1 MPQHRSQAKVQG
13 VSRVSEEV
21 RGRRGPWVPHEGGV
35 DQVFQQQCN
44 EADGDRRKRIFNRK
58 RSGVKTV
65 MSKNI
70 YGDVIGNTDFPLTR
84 PSGLILSSLERCLL

>member
-1 MPQHRSQAKVQG
+1 MVAGDPGYPMS
-13 VSRVSEEV
+13 
-21 RGRRGPWVPHEGGV
+21 HERGV
-35 DQVFQQQCN
+35 DQAFQQQCN
-44 EADGDRRKRIFNRK
+44 EADGDRRKRIFNRL